1 MKNVCSEDVL
11 SLKHVRSGKIYY
23 YCFDFR
29 QAQTIYFLSETA
41 RRTPESPQ
49 PPIQR
54 APGGVFAEGK
64 ENEERRSP
72 QISV

>member
-1 MKNVCSEDVL
+1 MCSEDVF
-11 SLKHVRSGKIYY
+11 SLRHVRSGKIYY

-29 QAQTIYFLSETA
+29 QTQTIYFLSETV
-41 RRTPESPQ
+41 RRALEHTQ

-54 APGGVFAEGK
+54 VPGGVSPEGK